1 MARVESDADSGS
13 TSSGGDSG
21 GDEHSS
27 LEHKLASTHAHS
39 HSHPHSPPSPPSLS
53 PSPSNDESIT
63 SSESESEDDATL
75 EQSVAEAEEKITKNP
90 YVYVDHV
97 RLLTFLHKLGDVSRM
112 RNAYERLS
120 GLCPMSPSQ
129 WLHWLKIEVAT
140 SSSLEE
146 RRQSQKLFKRAF
158 IDCYSIHIYTEWCA
172 MSLSN
177 GEGEKDARSILN
189 DALRLA
195 GSDPIDGAMLW
206 DTAREFELA
215 LLYVMDTSS
224 ENYGSQVM
232 RIFDIFNKQLSRPLL
247 QAEKTVEEFRRF
259 VEIMEP
265 YIPNSV
271 ELAKNVEDAHT
282 LSEKILKKL
291 LKYEN
296 ELEYTESNETKV
308 VSQKNETYLSYISYV
323 KSLSG
328 DDTLKDCDIIS
339 LLGVLYDRI
348 TSECFAPCCRG
359 EAMLPSNAEKFCL
372 EYVDY
377 AREYGSDEYCLN
389 VIEKVIRRYHRNST
403 LWMLKL
409 QELERLGR
417 DFKEIKTEFEA
428 SLVNGFD
435 TAEDYVALW
444 LCYLEILR
452 RKTDFSSSEQIE
464 VLRKTFRLSW
474 DSLSQMW
481 GDEAD
486 KEFTILQYWARVEYH
501 RSKDYKYGEEL
512 FKEILDYGDNKLRGG
527 LWMEYMRLELHR
539 GGESR
544 ARAVFR
550 SAVKSSPDPRL
561 QHAWLALER
570 DFGTL
575 DTLVECNKTCSAKA
589 EEWSETQSK
598 NKAYSNTKYKSN
610 NFKGNATNSD
620 SFNRNK
626 SKKKGYNADEN
637 DNKKSMK
644 RRHDDDDQVSD
655 AHERN
660 SSAKVRVSNP
670 KQSVENSF
678 NHSKSQMEPRQNLKR
693 KCDSSEDSAQSP
705 VKKSKDSQPFDSES
719 SKTNDYQDEEKNS
732 RTVFIS
738 NLGFKVDEAELKEK
752 LNEYGSIVELRLISG
767 VKSYGSICYGVY
779 TDINSVDVALA
790 HDRTLFNDRP
800 MFISRYCDKDNRKK
814 HFSYSTGIEKN
825 KLFVKNISFEH
836 CKDESLREIFG
847 KCGELKDIRI
857 VTHKTGKP
865 KGLAYVEYT
874 NAQSAAA
881 AVTSIDGME
890 LGGRCLNVS
899 LSAPPPKK
907 LSLPEVNPTTS
918 TTRTHARTQ
927 LFIPAVIQKSAPS
940 KSSIPDLG
948 ESNTSKSKLTN
959 NDFKNM
965 LLADQDYIIVMSFEF
980 NSLTEVYVVKRY
992 A

>member
-1 MARVESDADSGS
+1 
-13 TSSGGDSG
+13 
-21 GDEHSS
+21 
-27 LEHKLASTHAHS
+27 
-39 HSHPHSPPSPPSLS
+39 
-53 PSPSNDESIT
+53 
-63 SSESESEDDATL
+63 
-75 EQSVAEAEEKITKNP
+75 
-90 YVYVDHV
+90 
-97 RLLTFLHKLGDVSRM
+97 
-112 RNAYERLS
+112 
-120 GLCPMSPSQ
+120 
-129 WLHWLKIEVAT
+129 
-140 SSSLEE
+140 
-146 RRQSQKLFKRAF
+146 
-158 IDCYSIHIYTEWCA
+158 
-172 MSLSN
+172 
-177 GEGEKDARSILN
+177 
-189 DALRLA
+189 
-195 GSDPIDGAMLW
+195 
-206 DTAREFELA
+206 
-215 LLYVMDTSS
+215 
-224 ENYGSQVM
+224 
-232 RIFDIFNKQLSRPLL
+232 
-247 QAEKTVEEFRRF
+247 
-259 VEIMEP
+259 
-265 YIPNSV
+265 
-271 ELAKNVEDAHT
+271 
-282 LSEKILKKL
+282 
-291 LKYEN
+291 
-296 ELEYTESNETKV
+296 
-308 VSQKNETYLSYISYV
+308 
-323 KSLSG
+323 
-328 DDTLKDCDIIS
+328 
-339 LLGVLYDRI
+339 
-348 TSECFAPCCRG
+348 
-359 EAMLPSNAEKFCL
+359 MLPSNAEKFCL

-512 FKEILDYGDNKLRGG
+512 FKEILGT
-527 LWMEYMRLELHR
+527 H
-539 GGESR
+539 
-544 ARAVFR
+544 
-550 SAVKSSPDPRL
+550 
-561 QHAWLALER
+561 ER

-965 LLADQDYIIVMSFEF
+965 LLG
-980 NSLTEVYVVKRY
+980 TK
-992 A
+992 